1 MRLVDENRRAVQRYV
16 LRRFSD
22 PEGSEDVVIET
33 FAVAW
38 RKRNELPPRERES
51 PWLYGIAFR
60 VISNHRRSRDR
71 QNRLHLRLSRER
83 EAANDEGETP
93 RAESSTLL
101 LAMSALG
108 ESDRELLRLVYWERF
123 KYRDVAVALGISE
136 NAVAIRLTRAK
147 KCLRALLVNTDPTK
161 DEEEEGVEA

>member
-1 MRLVDENRRAVQRYV
+1 MSHDAADQEFVRLVDENRRAVQRYV

-60 VISNHRRSRDR
+60 VISNHRRSRD
-71 QNRLHLRLSRER
+71 QRER
-83 EAANDEGETP
+83 RRHSVDASEEVP
-93 RAESSTLL
+93 SST
-101 LAMSALG
+101 A
-108 ESDRELLRLVYWERF
+108 REHGSY
-123 KYRDVAVALGISE
+123 
-136 NAVAIRLTRAK
+136 
-147 KCLRALLVNTDPTK
+147 
-161 DEEEEGVEA
+161 EG